1 MSTSCLNPGN
11 ASVISLVSGSRKN
24 FPMFRTD
31 QIIALA
37 SIYNDKYNNIPSP
50 EELLDFYAAIQ
61 PLTPKEMFDQTDVT
75 EKQDVVDLLQGIFFK
90 GLLKVTKGNYLTK
103 AAITENKDKILN
115 KIPGF
120 LNSVGL
126 NVIADNY
133 DSYKEFLKSRLG
145 RLDIDV
151 DFELEAA
158 ENQASKDN
166 NWDKDSTFTD
176 NYARATDETIYLF
189 ASLTSNELIK
199 GIPRPLPIHSTWNV
213 VQNLLA
219 GTSDINTQVT
229 ILRRNL
235 DKYPFITQILDK
247 LGYGDFDELS
257 ELSYSSIR
265 TSFTA
270 SFSKN
275 INSLM
280 VSKAGKQTR
289 DNVDFTTK
297 LTIKEKW
304 KSNFHSSLFSKIINN
319 KRVFNP
325 DKLEELLNEP
335 DNQTFLNNLGI
346 YLDSYV
352 GVSANVRAIKA
363 YFLQKVKENNI
374 YNWLDDKG
382 ELDSKGKPV
391 NKNNAADSIS
401 STLKDLLENQLRFIK
416 ETKATGARNANGE
429 YQHSVG
435 LHSYTSKI
443 FGNLR
448 NKVIEAKNEFEKL
461 FYDGIATMGI
471 TQGHEGYKEN
481 STFDKLSPGD
491 IYTAIIG
498 DMFSSTPFIHNP
510 RTADKKEEKGIKL
523 AFDKFKNPTV
533 SAKNFYDTKMAYTKI
548 SPELYTRLFN
558 QYRKDYVKETNPK
571 WGSKTQKEPIAFW
584 NELLKLN
591 TLNPLSL
598 NEFKAGIDNY
608 IENQLNGL
616 YADLVKNKVITYREG
631 KLNTTFP
638 KSIIKEGKDPLTKVE
653 IDNML
658 RNYIFNSLMFG
669 TELTQLQMGSLTSV
683 SPEEF
688 FKRNAG
694 PGSAGKIPR
703 TDIAMVNKL
712 QAERGEEMKNFPSPA
727 ILKISISS
735 DDEVS
740 STNAEDY
747 NREGNTTAYSNNNVN
762 DGQGDMLFQSYR
774 EYKTMLEEWS
784 DIQEEAWK
792 KMQKGERLDEKR
804 FNNLFPPI
812 KPVGFSLVM
821 IDGVQVPIY
830 IKTSIYPIYP
840 TFCKGTLNEVAY
852 NKMLENDISINLP
865 MSGIKI
871 AKPKN
876 SKDKFKGGEFVINE
890 DAIFEFPTSD
900 LLSQLDIQVKDST
913 KQLIATQQQKLIAVN
928 MYNNG
933 GVINKDFENWVE
945 ERKDTLEKL
954 AEIETKK
961 LEEKAGIEI
970 QDGMPVI
977 NNYTKLAQML
987 REELLSRDMPIN
999 TIDAVNSIIS
1009 PDGKLLNTIDTL
1021 PSRQKLMNLLN
1032 SIVTNKLIKLY
1043 TNGSALVQVAQTG
1056 WEMTRLPNDDKA
1068 TDEEILAIDCAID
1081 FINNDAKIAYYRNN
1095 GLGFLQLPT
1104 KGEIKTGAAEILLPA
1119 KFKKFVDADGKID
1132 PRLITNIGYRIPTQ
1146 GLNSILHLKVVG
1158 FLAPGLD
1165 QMVVMPREITTQ
1177 GGSDFDVDK
1186 LNIFMPNSIK
1196 IKGEIKYISKDM
1208 NAAEI
1213 FEDKKQALKNTID
1226 FFNQKIEK
1234 YYRRLDK
1241 AERKGQEYISDELL
1255 EETLKNSEIGGDL
1268 EMLEIN
1274 AILESKASTI
1284 EKYQK
1289 IYDELSTYMTKEGRE
1304 KWIGKFE
1311 KARLQN
1317 EMIEQ
1322 TIKVLEHPNS
1332 VKSLLSPNNSDELKD
1347 LAKGLSKK
1355 IPLSSTFMPK
1365 TLVDITYQ
1373 MFSAKALVG
1382 IFAAQSTQH
1391 ALAQQ
1396 VGLHFKSGRSF
1407 YFNHNKIMVN
1417 GKEQPSLAG
1426 VATKTTYKIISDR
1439 LGNQYITASVDAAK
1453 DPFLFYLGC
1462 NLDTGGI
1469 FALVERLGGNIE
1481 YLVDLIR
1488 QPIIQQYLLDMS
1500 TNSQLSNGFQ
1510 RSRKNIITN
1519 IIANAGGTIQDSE
1532 FLTDYYDDSEI
1543 GKARAEYLHELRETQ
1558 KGNPTAIMML
1568 DDYLYL
1574 ADAASTVSQSIAV
1587 IKFDTSGPGKDII
1600 QSVLLNENYKAFN
1613 KQMSDNV
1620 RYTLATAKDGN
1631 QLPYSRIVT
1640 DTILD
1645 VFYKRSAKFVIPLY
1659 KDLVALNSNYEF
1671 STILKQF
1678 NDPMSSY
1685 SNGKLDEESATLL
1698 YGSMIN
1704 YVMQKR
1710 LGLNNRL
1717 FFGENT
1723 NARRV
1728 LDIQKDENHPL
1739 HNNYIMTDVFTPEI
1753 GINTA
1758 FPDLLTMANKNI
1770 DIREQDYILRAFAEI
1785 KAIDPLLYEDLI
1797 KGNFYQTGVI
1807 QSPASYYNL
1816 LPNTDLMPIANSL
1829 LRNHQ
1834 EITNGKMGAI
1844 MDAVMANIG
1853 PKLNNIKKVSPK
1865 EEDVVSSRMTFTA
1878 DRTAMK
1884 EYILYN
1890 KRAYKKIGDTNYELL
1905 DAQNYKS
1912 MFYNMDLSQNLDF
1925 AYQEDADTTDE
1936 NPFIESEEDNLPP
1949 IQATVTSELPASE
1962 YTNHSGG
1969 AYGGDTFWDIIGREF
1984 GVTKHMHYKD
1994 ANNANLSKQLKNKN
2008 VKAEILTKEQ
2018 MDFARQKVK
2027 ELLGIDYKDDLR
2039 GNLQVRNFYQ
2049 VYNADAVY
2057 AVAKLNTMN
2066 DTVSG
2071 GTNTAVQ
2078 LGIKLGKP
2086 VYVWDID
2093 TEKWHSYE
2101 RDLEDDLDGGK
2112 KWDGFIEWDTPEL
2125 TKNFAGVGS
2134 RDIENYNVQKDGKWQ
2149 PREEYVG
2156 KEKEEKAKQAIRD
2169 VYENTFKATQPSTS
2183 VKEGVEISSNA
2194 KGLAA
2199 ALTNPTELAKSKG
2212 NLTQSYP
2219 VEFRGKTY
2227 KDSEAA
2233 YQDLKSTATK
2243 DEGPNSTYNLMVD
2256 IIKAKLEQHPTLV
2269 NEITNQG
2276 GSAWI
2281 LSSTHQPTKQ
2291 NSVWETGGK
2300 NWFIKSLNDAYL
2312 ATQQQAPVTQAPF
2325 PLNNKIEPGRYV
2337 KFNNE
2342 TFIVTKINVNDTIQ
2356 IYNPTL
2362 EGTAAKKSVA
2372 MRNLQLLNGK
2382 AEIVKHKGSS
2392 YIVTPKET
2400 IISLTTNKAMNWGEE
2415 NGDRKEI
2422 LLKSK
2427 DKATTEY
2434 SAWNEISEENR
2445 ENLGIANYTQES
2457 FNNLTI
2463 EEQNLALR
2471 CHG

>member
-37 SIYNDKYNNIPSP
+37 SIYNDKFNNIPSP
-50 EELLDFYAAIQ
+50 EELLDFYATIQ
-61 PLTPKEMFDQTDVT
+61 PRTPKEIFDETSVT
-75 EKQDVVDLLQGIFFK
+75 EKEDIVDLLQGIFFK
-90 GLLKVTKGNYLTK
+90 GLSKVTKGNYLTK

-120 LNSVGL
+120 LKSVGL
-126 NVIADNY
+126 DTIADNY
-133 DSYKEFLKSRLG
+133 DQYKEFLKSRLG
-145 RLDIDV
+145 RLNIDV
-151 DFELEAA
+151 DFDLEAI
-158 ENQASKDN
+158 ETQASKDN

-176 NYARATDETIYLF
+176 NYNRATDETVYLF
-189 ASLTSNELIK
+189 ASLTGEELIK
-199 GIPRPLPIHSTWNV
+199 GIPRPLPVHSTWNV

-219 GTSDINTQVT
+219 GTSDINTQIT

-235 DKYPFITQILDK
+235 DKHPFINQILDK
-247 LGYGDFDELS
+247 LGYGDFEELS
-257 ELSYSSIR
+257 ELTYSSVR

-275 INSLM
+275 INALI
-280 VSKAGKQTR
+280 VSKAGKQSR
-289 DNVDFTTK
+289 NNVNFTTK

-304 KSNFHSSLFSKIINN
+304 KSNFHSSPYSKIINN

-346 YLDSYV
+346 YLDSYE
-352 GVSANVRAIKA
+352 GVSTNVRAIKA

-382 ELDSKGKPV
+382 ELDSKGRPV

-443 FGNLR
+443 LGNLR

-461 FYDGIATMGI
+461 FYDGVATMGI

-498 DMFSSTPFIHNP
+498 DMFSANPFIHNP
-510 RTADKKEEKGIKL
+510 RTADKKEEKGIEL
-523 AFDKFKNPTV
+523 SFDKFKNPTI
-533 SAKNFYDTKMAYTKI
+533 SAKDFYDTKMAYTKI

-558 QYRKDYVKETNPK
+558 QYRKDYVKKTNPK
-571 WGSKTQKEPIAFW
+571 WGSETQKEPIAFW

-598 NEFKAGIDNY
+598 NEFKAGIDTY
-608 IENQLNGL
+608 IESQLEGL
-616 YADLVKNKVITYREG
+616 YADLVKNKVITYRKG
-631 KLNTTFP
+631 KLNVTFP
-638 KSIIKEGKDPLTKVE
+638 TSIIKEGNAPITKVE

-658 RNYIFNSLMFG
+658 KNYIFNSLMFG

-703 TDIAMVNKL
+703 TDVSMVNKL
-712 QAERGEEMKNFPSPA
+712 QAERGEEMKNFSSPA
-727 ILKISISS
+727 ILKVSISK
-735 DDEVS
+735 DDEVA
-740 STNAEDY
+740 STNAEVY
-747 NREGNTTAYSNNNVN
+747 NREGNTEAYSNNNVN
-762 DGQGDMLFQSYR
+762 DGQGDMIFQSYR
-774 EYKTMLEEWS
+774 EYKIMLEEWS
-784 DIQEEAWK
+784 DPQEEAWK
-792 KMQKGERLDEKR
+792 KMQKGEKLDEKR

-821 IDGVQVPIY
+821 IDGVAVPIY

-852 NKMLENDISINLP
+852 NKMLENGISINLP

-876 SKDKFKGGEFVINE
+876 SKDKFKNGEFVINE
-890 DAIFEFPTSD
+890 DAIFNFPTSD
-900 LLSQLDIQVKDST
+900 LLSQLDIQVKDSV

-933 GVINKDFENWVE
+933 GVVDEDFKTWVE
-945 ERKDTLEKL
+945 ERTGTLEKL

-961 LEEKAGIEI
+961 LEEKAGIEM
-970 QDGMPVI
+970 QDGVPVI
-977 NNYTKLAQML
+977 NNYTKLAEML
-987 REELLSRDMPIN
+987 REELLSRDMPLN
-999 TIDAVNSIIS
+999 TIDAINSIIS

-1032 SIVTNKLIKLY
+1032 AIVTNKLIKLY
-1043 TNGSALVQVAQTG
+1043 TNGAALVQVAQTG
-1056 WEMTRLPNDDKA
+1056 WEMTKLPNGDNA
-1068 TDEEILAIDCAID
+1068 TDEEISAIDCAID
-1081 FINNDAKIAYYRNN
+1081 FINKDAKIAYYRNN
-1095 GLGFLQLPT
+1095 GLGFLQLPN

-1158 FLAPGLD
+1158 FLSPGLD

-1196 IKGEIKYISKDM
+1196 VKGKFVTTKEEIEINRAKELEKIVTDIFPNTKVKQVVYHSTASKTLKIEGFKKGKGVTSDALWFDYSKTSNYGENVIEAIVNVKNIFQPFGNSTKEYVNAKFGENTYSQIIDYLYNGELLPSNISKEAVDIVEFGGKEQSPDTESSQFIKRSTIKEYQKYGNFDAIDGQGYLGVFETEQIHILTQKELNKIDRINAKYDNQLETLEAYKSEVKYISKDM

-1213 FEDKKQALKNTID
+1213 FEDKKQGLKNTIEY
-1226 FFNQKIEK
+1226 FNQKIEK
-1234 YYRRLDK
+1234 YYSKVDK
-1241 AERKGQEYISDELL
+1241 AEKKGQEYISDELL

-1268 EMLEIN
+1268 EMLEIT

-1289 IYDELSTYMTKEGRE
+1289 IYDDLSAYMTKEGRE

-1365 TLVDITYQ
+1365 TLADIAYQ

-1396 VGLHFKSGRSF
+1396 VGLHFKSGRPF
-1407 YFNHNKIMVN
+1407 YFNHNKIMVD
-1417 GKEQPSLAG
+1417 GVEQPSLAG
-1426 VATKTTYKIISDR
+1426 VTTKTTFKIISDR

-1481 YLVDLIR
+1481 YLVDLIKK
-1488 QPIIQQYLLDMS
+1488 PIIQQYLLDMS

-1510 RSRKNIITN
+1510 RSKKSIITN
-1519 IIANAGGTIQDSE
+1519 IIANMGGTVQDSE
-1532 FLTDYYDDSEI
+1532 FLTDYYDNSEM
-1543 GKARAEYLHELRETQ
+1543 GRARTEYLHELRETR
-1558 KGNPTAIMML
+1558 KGDPTDIMML

-1574 ADAASTVSQSIAV
+1574 ADAASTVSQSISV

-1613 KQMSDNV
+1613 RQMSDNV
-1620 RYTLATAKDGN
+1620 RYTLATAKDGE

-1698 YGSMIN
+1698 YGTMIN

-1728 LDIQKDENHPL
+1728 LEIQKDESHPL
-1739 HNNYIMTDVFTPEI
+1739 HDNYIMTDVFTPEI
-1753 GINTA
+1753 GTNTA

-1785 KAIDPLLYEDLI
+1785 KAVDPLLYEDLI
-1797 KGNFYQTGVI
+1797 KGNFYQTGVV

-1829 LRNHQ
+1829 LKNHQ
-1834 EITNGKMGAI
+1834 EITSGKASAI

-1890 KRAYKKIGDTNYELL
+1890 KRVYKKVGDTNYELL

-1925 AYQEDADTTDE
+1925 EYQEDADTTDE
-1936 NPFIESEEDNLPP
+1936 NPFIESEEDDLPP
-1949 IQATVTSELPASE
+1949 IQETIDVKSNNIYSQLGNKTKSENIVIKPWEELKNAVRAITPQKIVSTRIKNSNEHFGNPFSHDPAGKAQGLIKTNTIQEAVEKYIEWILNDNFYTEDFNGVIYNNIQPERRNWIKKQLQSE
-1962 YTNHSGG
+1962 
-1969 AYGGDTFWDIIGREF
+1969 I
-1984 GVTKHMHYKD
+1984 
-1994 ANNANLSKQLKNKN
+1994 LKNKP
-2008 VKAEILTKEQ
+2008 ILYY
-2018 MDFARQKVK
+2018 K
-2027 ELLGIDYKDDLR
+2027 ELGEPSHATALDYLINKYDW
-2039 GNLQVRNFYQ
+2039 NQP
-2049 VYNADAVY
+2049 
-2057 AVAKLNTMN
+2057 
-2066 DTVSG
+2066 
-2071 GTNTAVQ
+2071 VQ
-2078 LGIKLGKP
+2078 
-2086 VYVWDID
+2086 
-2093 TEKWHSYE
+2093 S
-2101 RDLEDDLDGGK
+2101 
-2112 KWDGFIEWDTPEL
+2112 
-2125 TKNFAGVGS
+2125 
-2134 RDIENYNVQKDGKWQ
+2134 
-2149 PREEYVG
+2149 
-2156 KEKEEKAKQAIRD
+2156 
-2169 VYENTFKATQPSTS
+2169 
-2183 VKEGVEISSNA
+2183 
-2194 KGLAA
+2194 
-2199 ALTNPTELAKSKG
+2199 
-2212 NLTQSYP
+2212 
-2219 VEFRGKTY
+2219 
-2227 KDSEAA
+2227 
-2233 YQDLKSTATK
+2233 
-2243 DEGPNSTYNLMVD
+2243 
-2256 IIKAKLEQHPTLV
+2256 
-2269 NEITNQG
+2269 
-2276 GSAWI
+2276 
-2281 LSSTHQPTKQ
+2281 
-2291 NSVWETGGK
+2291 
-2300 NWFIKSLNDAYL
+2300 
-2312 ATQQQAPVTQAPF
+2312 QAPVIEAAPI
-2325 PLNNKIEPGRYV
+2325 LNNKIEPGRYV
-2337 KFNNE
+2337 RFNNE
-2342 TFIVTKINVNDTIQ
+2342 TFIVTKININDTIQ

-2372 MRNLQLLNGK
+2372 MRNLELLNNK

-2400 IISLTTNKAMNWGEE
+2400 IISLTSNKAMNWGEE

-2427 DKATTEY
+2427 DKATTQY

-2445 ENLGIANYTQES
+2445 K
-2457 FNNLTI
+2457 
-2463 EEQNLALR
+2463 NLALIGYTEEMFNNETIEDQNKTLR
-2471 CHG
+2471 CNG

>member
-37 SIYNDKYNNIPSP
+37 SIYNDKFNNIPSP
-50 EELLDFYAAIQ
+50 EELLDFYATIQ
-61 PLTPKEMFDQTDVT
+61 PRTPKEIFDETDVT
-75 EKQDVVDLLQGIFFK
+75 EKEDIVDLLQGIFFDF
-90 GLLKVTKGNYLTK
+90 LSDVTDGKFLTK
-103 AAITENKDKILN
+103 TAINENKERILN
-115 KIPGF
+115 TIPEF
-120 LNSVGL
+120 LRYAEL
-126 NVIADNY
+126 DTIADNY
-133 DSYKEFLKSRLG
+133 DQYKEFLKSRLG
-145 RLDIDV
+145 RLNIDV
-151 DFELEAA
+151 DFDLEAI
-158 ENQASKDN
+158 ETQASKDN

-176 NYARATDETIYLF
+176 NYNRATDETVYLF
-189 ASLTSNELIK
+189 ASLTGEELIK
-199 GIPRPLPIHSTWNV
+199 GIPRPLPVHSTWNV

-235 DKYPFITQILDK
+235 DKYPFINQILDK
-247 LGYGDFDELS
+247 LGYGNFEELS
-257 ELSYSSIR
+257 ELTYSSVR

-275 INSLM
+275 INALI
-280 VSKAGKQTR
+280 VSKAGKQSR
-289 DNVDFTTK
+289 NNVNFTTK

-304 KSNFHSSLFSKIINN
+304 KSNFHSSPYSKIINN

-325 DKLEELLNEP
+325 DKIEELLNEP

-346 YLDSYV
+346 YLDSYE
-352 GVSANVRAIKA
+352 GVSTNVRAIKA

-382 ELDSKGKPV
+382 ELDSKGRPV

-443 FGNLR
+443 LGNLR

-491 IYTAIIG
+491 IYTAVIG
-498 DMFSSTPFIHNP
+498 DMFSANPFIHNP
-510 RTADKKEEKGIKL
+510 RTADKKEEKGIEL
-523 AFDKFKNPTV
+523 SFDKFKNPTI
-533 SAKNFYDTKMAYTKI
+533 SAKDFYDTKMAYTKI

-558 QYRKDYVKETNPK
+558 QYKKDYVKKTNPK

-584 NELLKLN
+584 NELLNVDK
-591 TLNPLSL
+591 LNPLSL
-598 NEFKAGIDNY
+598 NEFKAGIDTY
-608 IENQLNGL
+608 IESQLEGL
-616 YADLVKNKVITYREG
+616 YADLIKNKVITYRDS
-631 KLNTTFP
+631 KINVTFP
-638 KSIIKEGKDPLTKVE
+638 TSIIKEGKAPITKTE

-658 RNYIFNSLMFG
+658 KNYIFNSLMFG

-703 TDIAMVNKL
+703 TDVSMVNKL
-712 QAERGEEMKNFPSPA
+712 QAERGEEMKNFSSPA
-727 ILKISISS
+727 ILKVSISS
-735 DDEVS
+735 DDIS
-740 STNAEDY
+740 SSSPKNVKKY
-747 NREGNTTAYSNNNVN
+747 NKEGNTKAYSENNVN
-762 DGQGDMLFQSYR
+762 DGQGDMIFQSYR
-774 EYKTMLEEWS
+774 EYKIMLEEWS
-784 DIQEEAWK
+784 DTQEEAWK
-792 KMQKGERLDEKR
+792 KMQKGKILDEKR

-812 KPVGFSLVM
+812 KPVGYSLVT

-852 NKMLENDISINLP
+852 NKMLENGISINLP

-876 SKDKFKGGEFVINE
+876 SKDKFKNGEFVINE
-890 DAIFEFPTSD
+890 DAIFNFPTSD

-933 GVINKDFENWVE
+933 GVVNEDFKNWVE
-945 ERKDTLEKL
+945 ERAGTLEKL

-961 LEEKAGIEI
+961 LEEKAGIEM
-970 QDGMPVI
+970 QDGVPVI
-977 NNYTKLAQML
+977 NNYTKLAEML
-987 REELLSRDMPIN
+987 REELLSRDMPLN
-999 TIDAVNSIIS
+999 TIDAINSIIS

-1032 SIVTNKLIKLY
+1032 AIVTNKLIKLY
-1043 TNGSALVQVAQTG
+1043 TNGAALVQVAQTG
-1056 WEMTRLPNDDKA
+1056 WEMTKLPNGNKA

-1081 FINNDAKIAYYRNN
+1081 FINKDAKIAYYRNN
-1095 GLGFLQLPT
+1095 GLGFLQLPN

-1158 FLAPGLD
+1158 FLSPGLD

-1186 LNIFMPNSIK
+1186 LNIFMPNSYKNDKGK
-1196 IKGEIKYISKDM
+1196 IVYVDPKLD
-1208 NAAEI
+1208 AEEEWKKI
-1213 FEDKKQALKNTID
+1213 TIARENKKQTEVKDEVT
-1226 FFNQKIEK
+1226 
-1234 YYRRLDK
+1234 DK
-1241 AERKGQEYISDELL
+1241 LINAMFGEFSDEYN
-1255 EETLKNSEIGGDL
+1255 EEEKEEIL
-1268 EMLEIN
+1268 AEN
-1274 AILESKASTI
+1274 A
-1284 EKYQK
+1284 
-1289 IYDELSTYMTKEGRE
+1289 DTKEA
-1304 KWIGKFE
+1304 WIAKFK
-1311 KARLQN
+1311 KAQLQN

-1365 TLVDITYQ
+1365 TLADIAYQ

-1382 IFAAQSTQH
+1382 IFASQSTQH

-1396 VGLHFKSGRSF
+1396 VGLHFKSGRPF
-1407 YFNHNKIMVN
+1407 YFNHNKIMVD
-1417 GKEQPSLAG
+1417 GVEQPSLAG
-1426 VATKTTYKIISDR
+1426 VTTKTTAKIISDR

-1481 YLVDLIR
+1481 YLVDLIKK
-1488 QPIIQQYLLDMS
+1488 PIIQQYLLDMS
-1500 TNSQLSNGFQ
+1500 TNSQLSNVFQ
-1510 RSRKNIITN
+1510 RSKKSIITN
-1519 IIANAGGTIQDSE
+1519 IIANMGGTEQDSE
-1532 FLTDYYDDSEI
+1532 FLTDYYDNSEM
-1543 GKARAEYLHELRETQ
+1543 GRARAEYLHELRETR
-1558 KGNPTAIMML
+1558 KGNPTDIMML

-1574 ADAASTVSQSIAV
+1574 ADAASTLSQSISV

-1613 KQMSDNV
+1613 RQMSDNV
-1620 RYTLATAKDGN
+1620 RYTLATAKDGE

-1698 YGSMIN
+1698 YGTMIN

-1728 LDIQKDENHPL
+1728 LEIQKDESHPL
-1739 HNNYIMTDVFTPEI
+1739 HDNYIMTDVFTPEI
-1753 GINTA
+1753 GTTTA

-1785 KAIDPLLYEDLI
+1785 KAVDPLLYEDLI
-1797 KGNFYQTGVI
+1797 KGNFYQTGVV

-1834 EITNGKMGAI
+1834 EITSGKAPAI
-1844 MDAVMANIG
+1844 IDAVMANIG

-1865 EEDVVSSRMTFTA
+1865 KEDVVSSRMTFTA

-1890 KRAYKKIGDTNYELL
+1890 KRVYKKVGDTNYELL
-1905 DAQNYKS
+1905 DAQNYRS

-1925 AYQEDADTTDE
+1925 EYQEDADTTDE
-1936 NPFIESEEDNLPP
+1936 NPFIESEEDDLPP
-1949 IQATVTSELPASE
+1949 IQATIDVNLTEQIYSELGNKTQSE
-1962 YTNHSGG
+1962 NVVIKPWG
-1969 AYGGDTFWDIIGREF
+1969 EL
-1984 GVTKHMHYKD
+1984 KD
-1994 ANNANLSKQLKNKN
+1994 AVRAITPQGIVSTRIKNSNEHFGNPFSHDPAGKTQGLIKTNTIQEAVEKYIEWILNDDFYTEDFNGVIYNNIQPERRNWIKKQLQLEILRNKPILYYKELGEPSHATALDYLINKYDWNQPAQSQVSANLPGPETKINIYAGKGENAELSNFANRPFIYDDFKFNTVEGAFQAHKFSAAMPIQDNYKEIIEKLQTATGAEAKGIGQKIQNLNREIWDNNNSTIMKN
-2008 VKAEILTKEQ
+2008 VIKASFEQNPKALQTLLATGNATLTHTQESPKSKWREK
-2018 MDFARQKVK
+2018 FP
-2027 ELLGIDYKDDLR
+2027 ELLMEVREELR
-2039 GNLQVRNFYQ
+2039 G
-2049 VYNADAVY
+2049 
-2057 AVAKLNTMN
+2057 
-2066 DTVSG
+2066 
-2071 GTNTAVQ
+2071 
-2078 LGIKLGKP
+2078 
-2086 VYVWDID
+2086 
-2093 TEKWHSYE
+2093 
-2101 RDLEDDLDGGK
+2101 
-2112 KWDGFIEWDTPEL
+2112 
-2125 TKNFAGVGS
+2125 
-2134 RDIENYNVQKDGKWQ
+2134 
-2149 PREEYVG
+2149 
-2156 KEKEEKAKQAIRD
+2156 
-2169 VYENTFKATQPSTS
+2169 
-2183 VKEGVEISSNA
+2183 
-2194 KGLAA
+2194 
-2199 ALTNPTELAKSKG
+2199 
-2212 NLTQSYP
+2212 TQSQAP
-2219 VEFRGKTY
+2219 II
-2227 KDSEAA
+2227 EAA
-2233 YQDLKSTATK
+2233 
-2243 DEGPNSTYNLMVD
+2243 P
-2256 IIKAKLEQHPTLV
+2256 I
-2269 NEITNQG
+2269 
-2276 GSAWI
+2276 
-2281 LSSTHQPTKQ
+2281 
-2291 NSVWETGGK
+2291 
-2300 NWFIKSLNDAYL
+2300 
-2312 ATQQQAPVTQAPF
+2312 
-2325 PLNNKIEPGRYV
+2325 LNNKIEPGRYV
-2337 KFNNE
+2337 RFNNE
-2342 TFIVTKINVNDTIQ
+2342 TFIVTKININDTIQ

-2362 EGTAAKKSVA
+2362 EGAAAKKSVA
-2372 MRNLQLLNGK
+2372 MRNLELLNNK

-2400 IISLTTNKAMNWGEE
+2400 IISLTSNKAMNWGEE

-2445 ENLGIANYTQES
+2445 K
-2457 FNNLTI
+2457 
-2463 EEQNLALR
+2463 NLALIGYTEEMFNNETIEDQNKTLR
-2471 CHG
+2471 CNG

>member
-1 MSTSCLNPGN
+1 MSTSCLNPEN
-11 ASVISLVSGSRKN
+11 PNVLALVSGSRKN
-24 FPMFRTD
+24 FPMFKTN
-31 QIIALA
+31 QIVALA
-37 SIYNDKYNNIPSP
+37 SVYNDRFNSLPSP
-50 EELLDFYAAIQ
+50 EELLDFYVSIQ
-61 PLTPKEMFDQTDVT
+61 PRTSKEIFDQTDVVD
-75 EKQDVVDLLQGIFFK
+75 KQDIVDLLQGVFFK
-90 GLLKVTKGNYLTK
+90 GLVKITGGNFLTK
-103 AAITENKDKILN
+103 EIITKNKDRVLE
-115 KIPGF
+115 KIPAF
-120 LNSVGL
+120 LKSVGL
-126 NVIADNY
+126 NTIADNY
-133 DSYKEFLKSRLG
+133 DLYKEFLKSRLG
-145 RLDIDV
+145 RLNIDV
-151 DFELEAA
+151 DFDLEAS

-176 NYARATDETIYLF
+176 NYNRATDETIYLF
-189 ASLTSNELIK
+189 ASLTGDELIK
-199 GIPRPLPIHSTWNV
+199 GIPRPLPVHSTWNV

-219 GTSDINTQVT
+219 GTSDINTQIT

-235 DKYPFITQILDK
+235 DKHPFINQILDK
-247 LGYGDFDELS
+247 LGYGDFEELS
-257 ELSYSSIR
+257 ELTYSSVR

-275 INSLM
+275 INALI
-280 VSKAGKQTR
+280 VSKAGKQSR
-289 DNVDFTTK
+289 NNVNFTTK

-304 KSNFHSSLFSKIINN
+304 KSNFHSSPYSKIINN

-325 DKLEELLNEP
+325 DKIEELLNEP

-346 YLDSYV
+346 YLDSYE
-352 GVSANVRAIKA
+352 GVSTNVRAIKA

-382 ELDSKGKPV
+382 ELDSKGRPV

-443 FGNLR
+443 LGNLR

-491 IYTAIIG
+491 IYTAVIG
-498 DMFSSTPFIHNP
+498 DMFSANPFIHNP
-510 RTADKKEEKGIKL
+510 RTADKKEEKGIEL
-523 AFDKFKNPTV
+523 SFDKFKNPTI
-533 SAKNFYDTKMAYTKI
+533 SAKDFYDTKMAYTKI
-548 SPELYTRLFN
+548 SPELYNRLFK
-558 QYRKDYVKETNPK
+558 QYSEDYVKKNNPK

-584 NELLKLN
+584 NELLNVDKLN
-591 TLNPLSL
+591 LLSL
-598 NEFKAGIDNY
+598 NEFKAGIDTY
-608 IENQLNGL
+608 IESQLEGL
-616 YADLVKNKVITYREG
+616 YADLVKNKVITYRNS
-631 KLNTTFP
+631 KLNVTFP
-638 KSIIKEGKDPLTKVE
+638 TSIIKEGNAPITKVE

-658 RNYIFNSLMFG
+658 KNYIFNSLMFG

-703 TDIAMVNKL
+703 TDVSMVNKL
-712 QAERGEEMKNFPSPA
+712 QAERGEDMKNFLSPA
-727 ILKISISS
+727 ILKVSISS
-735 DDEVS
+735 DDIVPS
-740 STNAEDY
+740 KNAKKY
-747 NREGNTTAYSNNNVN
+747 NKEGNTTAYNENNVN
-762 DGQGDMLFQSYR
+762 DGQGDMIFQSYR

-784 DIQEEAWK
+784 DTQEEAWK
-792 KMQKGERLDEKR
+792 KMQKGEILDEKR

-812 KPVGFSLVM
+812 KPVGYSLVM

-852 NKMLENDISINLP
+852 NKMLENGISINLP
-865 MSGIKI
+865 MSGIKV
-871 AKPKN
+871 AKPKK
-876 SKDKFKGGEFVINE
+876 SKDKFKDGEFVINE

-900 LLSQLDIQVKDST
+900 LLSQLDINIKDST

-933 GVINKDFENWVE
+933 GVIDKEFENWVE
-945 ERKDTLEKL
+945 ERTNTLEKL

-961 LEEKAGIEI
+961 LEEKAGIEMQNGI
-970 QDGMPVI
+970 PVI
-977 NNYTKLAQML
+977 NNYTKLAEML
-987 REELLSRDMPIN
+987 REELLSRDMPLN
-999 TIDAVNSIIS
+999 TIDAINSIIS

-1032 SIVTNKLIKLY
+1032 AIVTNKLIKLY
-1043 TNGSALVQVAQTG
+1043 TNGAALVQVAQTG
-1056 WEMTRLPNDDKA
+1056 WEMTRLPNGDKA
-1068 TDEEILAIDCAID
+1068 TNEEILAIDCAID
-1081 FINNDAKIAYYRNN
+1081 FINKDAKIAYYRNN
-1095 GLGFLQLPT
+1095 GLGFLQLPS
-1104 KGEIKTGAAEILLPA
+1104 KGETKTGAAEILLPA
-1119 KFKKFVDADGKID
+1119 KFKKFVDAEGKID

-1158 FLAPGLD
+1158 FLSPGLD

-1186 LNIFMPNSIK
+1186 LNIFMPNSIVLNKKTKENNSIK
-1196 IKGEIKYISKDM
+1196 IKNLITEFFKKIEDAVEIPNDTITKDPISGQYFTGTGLMEYMINVEGKTKVEEHMGKEFSQRRGYSKEQIDNFFNTKSRFEIIKELVEINNNPAWADLLDLLEAPENISGWANKEEIIADLIEFDTKYNFSNKNISKNEVKYISKDM

-1213 FEDKKQALKNTID
+1213 FEDKKQGLKNTIEY
-1226 FFNQKIEK
+1226 FNQKIEK
-1234 YYRRLDK
+1234 YYRKLDK
-1241 AERKGQEYISDELL
+1241 AEKKGQEYISDELL
-1255 EETLKNSEIGGDL
+1255 EETLRNSEIGGDL
-1268 EMLEIN
+1268 EMLEIT

-1284 EKYQK
+1284 EKYQR
-1289 IYDELSTYMTKEGRE
+1289 IYDDLSAYMTKEGRE

-1311 KARLQN
+1311 KAKLQN

-1332 VKSLLSPNNSDELKD
+1332 VKSLLSPNNSDELKA

-1355 IPLSSTFMPK
+1355 IPLSTTFMPK
-1365 TLVDITYQ
+1365 TLADIAYQ

-1382 IFAAQSTQH
+1382 IFASQSTQH

-1396 VGLHFKSGRSF
+1396 VGLHFKSGRPF
-1407 YFNHNKIMVN
+1407 YFNHNKIMVD
-1417 GKEQPSLAG
+1417 GVEQPSLAG
-1426 VATKTTYKIISDR
+1426 VTTKTTAKIISDR

-1488 QPIIQQYLLDMS
+1488 KPIVQQYLLDMS

-1510 RSRKNIITN
+1510 RSKKSIITN
-1519 IIANAGGTIQDSE
+1519 IIANMGGTVQDSE
-1532 FLTDYYDDSEI
+1532 FLTDYYDNSEM
-1543 GKARAEYLHELRETQ
+1543 GRARAEYLHELRETR
-1558 KGNPTAIMML
+1558 KGDPTDIMML

-1574 ADAASTVSQSIAV
+1574 ADAARTLSQSISV

-1613 KQMSDNV
+1613 RQMSDNV
-1620 RYTLATAKDGN
+1620 RYTLATAKDGE

-1698 YGSMIN
+1698 YGTMIN

-1723 NARRV
+1723 NARKV
-1728 LDIQKDENHPL
+1728 LEIQKDESHPL
-1739 HNNYIMTDVFTPEI
+1739 HDNYIMTDVFTPEI
-1753 GINTA
+1753 GTNTA

-1785 KAIDPLLYEDLI
+1785 KAVDPLLYEDLI
-1797 KGNFYQTGVI
+1797 KGNFYQTGVV

-1834 EITNGKMGAI
+1834 EITSNKAPAI

-1865 EEDVVSSRMTFTA
+1865 KEDVVSSRMTFTA

-1890 KRAYKKIGDTNYELL
+1890 KRVYKKIGDTSYELL

-1912 MFYNMDLSQNLDF
+1912 MFYNLDLSQNLDF
-1925 AYQEDADTTDE
+1925 EYQEDADTTDE
-1936 NPFIESEEDNLPP
+1936 NPFIESEEDDLPP
-1949 IQATVTSELPASE
+1949 IQATVTE
-1962 YTNHSGG
+1962 
-1969 AYGGDTFWDIIGREF
+1969 
-1984 GVTKHMHYKD
+1984 
-1994 ANNANLSKQLKNKN
+1994 
-2008 VKAEILTKEQ
+2008 VK
-2018 MDFARQKVK
+2018 
-2027 ELLGIDYKDDLR
+2027 
-2039 GNLQVRNFYQ
+2039 
-2049 VYNADAVY
+2049 
-2057 AVAKLNTMN
+2057 
-2066 DTVSG
+2066 
-2071 GTNTAVQ
+2071 
-2078 LGIKLGKP
+2078 P
-2086 VYVWDID
+2086 
-2093 TEKWHSYE
+2093 
-2101 RDLEDDLDGGK
+2101 
-2112 KWDGFIEWDTPEL
+2112 
-2125 TKNFAGVGS
+2125 
-2134 RDIENYNVQKDGKWQ
+2134 
-2149 PREEYVG
+2149 
-2156 KEKEEKAKQAIRD
+2156 
-2169 VYENTFKATQPSTS
+2169 
-2183 VKEGVEISSNA
+2183 GVEISSNA

-2219 VEFRGKTY
+2219 IEFRGKTY

-2233 YQDLKSTATK
+2233 YQDLKSIATK
-2243 DEGPNSTYNLMVD
+2243 DNGPNSTYNLMVN
-2256 IIKAKLEQHPTLV
+2256 IIKAKLQQYPKLV

-2312 ATQQQAPVTQAPF
+2312 ATTQTQTPVIKTAPI
-2325 PLNNKIEPGRYV
+2325 LNNKIEPGRYV
-2337 KFNNE
+2337 RFNNE

-2362 EGTAAKKSVA
+2362 EGAAAKKSVA
-2372 MRNLQLLNGK
+2372 MRNLELLNNK

-2400 IISLTTNKAMNWGEE
+2400 IISLTSNKVMNWGEE

-2427 DKATTEY
+2427 DKATIEY
-2434 SAWNEISEENR
+2434 SAWNEISEEDRNDFSK
-2445 ENLGIANYTQES
+2445 LNYTEES

-2463 EEQNLALR
+2463 EEQNLLFR
-2471 CHG
+2471 CKRKIK